1 MGATADPGG
10 HAVGDPD
17 DAVLVGRLAHG
28 DEAAFRA
35 LYDRHADAVYN
46 AAYRMLGDAA
56 GAADATQD
64 VFLALLEKH
73 GTVADPSRVGGWLVR
88 GAVHRAIDRW
98 RRRRLEPSSLDAAGA
113 MAAGPASP
121 GDQPVFRL
129 VAREEEARVAGAIL
143 ALPLGLREAIVL
155 RYVEGAS
162 YEHIAEILGIE
173 VGTVKSRLHR
183 AHAALRDMLA

>member
-1 MGATADPGG
+1 MASRADPGG
-10 HAVGDPD
+10 NAKGDPD
-17 DAVLVGRLAHG
+17 DSELVGRLARG

-35 LYDRHADAVYN
+35 LYDRHADAVFN
-46 AAYRMLGDAA
+46 AAYRMLGDAG

-73 GTVADPSRVGGWLVR
+73 GTIADPSRVGAWLVR
-88 GAVHRAIDRW
+88 GAVHGAIDRW
-98 RRRRLEPSSLDAAGA
+98 RRRRLEPTSLDAAGA
-113 MAAGPASP
+113 AAAGRTSP
-121 GDQPVFRL
+121 SDQPVFRL
-129 VAREEEARVAGAIL
+129 VAREEEDRVARAIL

-162 YEHIAEILGIE
+162 YEHIAAILGIE